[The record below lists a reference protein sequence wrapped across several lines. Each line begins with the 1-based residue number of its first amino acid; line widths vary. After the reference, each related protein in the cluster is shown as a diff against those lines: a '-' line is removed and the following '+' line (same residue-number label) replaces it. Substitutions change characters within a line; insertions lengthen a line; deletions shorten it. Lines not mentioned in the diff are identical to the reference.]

1 LDGFQIKPKSNP
13 NQYTPPLPPRLGKK
27 TQKNRNQ
34 SNFYNFEVRPLKKI
48 KGVRGRIK

>member
-1 LDGFQIKPKSNP
+1 LDGFQIKSKSKSI
-13 NQYTPPLPPRLGKK
+13 YAPLPPRLGKK